1 MQRAFVIAANRFF
14 RESLASLLSAER
26 DLAVVGASGFSSLSV
41 QQITQVSPD
50 IVVLSPDWSD
60 TEFRATRAI
69 REARSQVKILM
80 ITMEDD
86 RDMFLS
92 AVRAGAVGYLLKD
105 ASAKQIVAAVRRL
118 GRGSVLCPPQLEH
131 ALFGFVANRF
141 PARRSELTLREEQL
155 ASLVV
160 QGLTNKE
167 IASRLNLS
175 QQTVKNHIHNILR
188 KTGSKSRGTIT
199 HFLPRE
205 PSAGSSAER
214 LAPATAP

>member
-1 MQRAFVIAANRFF
+1 LHRAFVVAANRFF

-26 DLAVVGASGFSSLSV
+26 DLTVVGASEFSLLSLQEIS
-41 QQITQVSPD
+41 QLTPD

-60 TEFRATRAI
+60 TEFHATRAI
-69 REARSQVKILM
+69 RQACPQVKILM
-80 ITMEDD
+80 ITMKDD
-86 RDMFLS
+86 QDVFLR

-105 ASAKQIVAAVRRL
+105 ASAKQIVGAVRRL

-131 ALFGFVANRF
+131 VLFGFVAHG
-141 PARRSELTLREEQL
+141 PLSLASELTVREEQL
-155 ASLVV
+155 ASLVA

-175 QQTVKNHIHNILR
+175 EQTVKNHVHNILR

-199 HFLPRE
+199 HFLQGKSP
-205 PSAGSSAER
+205 AGSSAGR
-214 LAPATAP
+214 LAPAAAS